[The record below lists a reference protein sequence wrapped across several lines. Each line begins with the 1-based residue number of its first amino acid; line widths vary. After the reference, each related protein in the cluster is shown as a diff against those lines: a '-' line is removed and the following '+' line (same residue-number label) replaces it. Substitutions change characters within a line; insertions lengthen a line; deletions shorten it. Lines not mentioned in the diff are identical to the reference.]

1 MTLDLHHPMIQFLI
15 NGINESLGAIAGY
28 HQAKLIL
35 SRAGVLESSVNWFF
49 ILQVDLSPYVV
60 LFILKV
66 MIPQEA

>member
-1 MTLDLHHPMIQFLI
+1 MIQFLI

-35 SRAGVLESSVNWFF
+35 SGAGLLQSSVNWFF
-49 ILQVDLSPYVV
+49 ILQLDLSPYVV